1 MKFAVIIP
9 AYNAEEHIRK
19 ALESIRSQT
28 YTDYELIVI
37 ADSCTDKTAEIA
49 ENYGAKVIKTD
60 ARNEGVGRNL
70 GIENSSGEW
79 ILFLDADDWYLHEY
93 VFQQLS
99 DRTEGNDCDAI
110 AFDMVWKH
118 IGVVHPISGRNGE
131 YFPHCTNKCWRRS
144 FIGDTRFPNMKP
156 DADYGFHKR
165 IMEKNPKFDIWD
177 MPMYYYNFLR
187 EGSYSTDL
195 GRTAQG
201 AKNWWRIK

>member
-1 MKFAVIIP
+1 MT
-9 AYNAEEHIRK
+9 AYEAAK
-19 ALESIRSQT
+19 AKYATVGVDTE
-28 YTDYELIVI
+28 
-37 ADSCTDKTAEIA
+37 ADLMA
-49 ENYGAKVIKTD
+49 ENIDISA
-60 ARNEGVGRNL
+60 EG
-70 GIENSSGEW
+70 
-79 ILFLDADDWYLHEY
+79 
-93 VFQQLS
+93 
-99 DRTEGNDCDAI
+99 T